1 MKGSEAGASSNVFGF
16 LDERGEKVMYT
27 DKKGRQF
34 AVLHAEG
41 KLPYRVVYRHSK
53 YSGWRF
59 VIPIPWFQHADDAVE
74 ALEAYAKRYQ
84 MRKVTTRM
92 DGRWREAFA

>member
-41 KLPYRVVYRHSK
+41 KLLYRVVYRHSK
-53 YSGWRF
+53 YSG
-59 VIPIPWFQHADDAVE
+59 
-74 ALEAYAKRYQ
+74 
-84 MRKVTTRM
+84 
-92 DGRWREAFA
+92 